1 MERGDDESLEVPIGR
16 WFRLRTEMIEGDKHT
31 GVMCISMIVG
41 NKETVIYNRKMQTMA
56 TAFCEKKHQSQGFTL
71 IQPIKLYTSA
81 QLTEWMRE
89 RGLAIEAY
97 FTDWSLNGE

>member
-31 GVMCISMIVG
+31 GFMCISMMDRGKKTILY
-41 NKETVIYNRKMQTMA
+41 KKKMQSMA
-56 TAFCEKKHQSQGFTL
+56 TVFCEKKVQSQGFTL